1 MTLSPLPVVLDAC
14 VLVDACLRDTLLRL
28 AETPPQY
35 LPRWSAAI
43 LDEVGRTL
51 IDKLG
56 RTEAQWAHL
65 QSKMTEAFPDARVAR
80 FEHLIPGLTNQVKD
94 RHVLAAAI
102 KAGAAVI
109 VTYNLKDFRP
119 DDLRPWTVEAISPDA
134 FLTECLDADPQAV
147 IAKLGLQATDSGRR
161 FAELLARL
169 GRARVDGFI
178 GRVTAAV
185 ERLDCH

>member
-35 LPRWSAAI
+35 LPHWSAAI

-51 IDKLG
+51 INKLG

-65 QSKMTEAFPDARVAR
+65 RSKMTEAFPDATVAR
-80 FEHLIPGLTNQVKD
+80 FEHLIPSLTNQAKD

-102 KAGAAVI
+102 QASATLI
-109 VTYNLKDFRP
+109 VTYNLKDFRASDLQPWNIEAVTP
-119 DDLRPWTVEAISPDA
+119 DT
-134 FLTECLDADPQAV
+134 FLTECLNADSQAV
-147 IAKLGLQATDSGRR
+147 IVKLGMQAADSGRQ
-161 FAELLARL
+161 FPELLERL
-169 GRARVDGFI
+169 GKARVHGFV
-178 GRVTAAV
+178 GEVTAVAGRQV
-185 ERLDCH
+185 RN